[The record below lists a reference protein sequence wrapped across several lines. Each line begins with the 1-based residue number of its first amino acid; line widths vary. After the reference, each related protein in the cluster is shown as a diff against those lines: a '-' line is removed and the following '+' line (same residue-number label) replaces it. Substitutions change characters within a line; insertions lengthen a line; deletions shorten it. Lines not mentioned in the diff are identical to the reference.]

1 MIFTR
6 TGGRAFLHFILRL
19 LPGGMLASPCVRF
32 DSAPSAAE
40 RHAM

>member
-19 LPGGMLASPCVRF
+19 LPGGMLASPQAGF
-32 DSAPSAAE
+32 KSPPSAAE
-40 RHAM
+40 RQR